1 MNNTTEWNKLDYFHL
16 VEKSVIKDL
25 QKKRRKVI
33 STYMKSFSDA
43 FESHTSDRTSNTTK
57 FQELSLAAKTSESD
71 ISISN
76 AALATTANTTMDVD
90 STMHPHKFMS
100 SSSSSSISPI
110 SNAGSVNDISLPLT
124 LTNSMNRSIDFSQDD
139 NNDLQSSL
147 TAQSMHQDNNEVLR
161 LTCYLD
167 DLNSHYAFQNH
178 ALVAK
183 AKPCQFL
190 RANELHFVQC
200 MQSFLYIVCR
210 SDPSDMDIQ
219 FFKVHFH
226 SLNGLAASF
235 LFYHVSICLFLAFIL
250 FYFIFS
256 YDRLE
261 CEHSTS
267 ALLLRVKIK
276 WKKIIFFDIKPF
288 MEKPYNISGMYK
300 FNDAANAFYACILLC
315 CLMYYL

>member
-1 MNNTTEWNKLDYFHL
+1 MNATTEWNQLDYLHL
-16 VEKSVIKDL
+16 VENIKDNDNNL
-25 QKKRRKVI
+25 WKKRTKLI
-33 STYMKSFSDA
+33 SRYMKSFSKGLVSI
-43 FESHTSDRTSNTTK
+43 ESQTSDRTSNTTK
-57 FQELSLAAKTSESD
+57 FNELPLASKTSVSD

-76 AALATTANTTMDVD
+76 ATLATTANTTMDVD
-90 STMHPHKFMS
+90 STMKPQIFMS

-110 SNAGSVNDISLPLT
+110 SNAGSVNDISLTLT
-124 LTNSMNRSIDFSQDD
+124 NTNSMNRSLDFSQDS
-139 NNDLQSSL
+139 QSSL
-147 TAQSMHQDNNEVLR
+147 TAQSMHQDNNKVLR

-167 DLNSHYAFQNH
+167 DLNSHYSFENH

-235 LFYHVSICLFLAFIL
+235 LFYHVPMPISC
-250 FYFIFS
+250 FYFVYFFFHTTDWNANI
-256 YDRLE
+256 R
-261 CEHSTS
+261 
-267 ALLLRVKIK
+267 RVYCKT
-276 WKKIIFFDIKPF
+276 
-288 MEKPYNISGMYK
+288 G
-300 FNDAANAFYACILLC
+300 
-315 CLMYYL
+315 